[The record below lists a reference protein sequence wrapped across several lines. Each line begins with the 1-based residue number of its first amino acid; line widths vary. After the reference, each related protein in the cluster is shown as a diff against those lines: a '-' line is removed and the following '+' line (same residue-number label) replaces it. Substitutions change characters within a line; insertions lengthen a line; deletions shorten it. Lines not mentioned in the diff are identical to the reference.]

1 METNNSNMIQE
12 KKKKKKDGIALSIG
26 ITEMEQK
33 VWDTNWE
40 FTYNSEEKKNKQKNN
55 HNTEPSILKKDFRMC
70 QLGDL

>member
-1 METNNSNMIQE
+1 MIQE
-12 KKKKKKDGIALSIG
+12 KKKKKDGIALSIG
-26 ITEMEQK
+26 ITGMEQK

>member
-1 METNNSNMIQE
+1 MIQE

-40 FTYNSEEKKNKQKNN
+40 FTYNSEEKKKQAEKQSQYWAI
-55 HNTEPSILKKDFRMC
+55 HFEKRF
-70 QLGDL
+70 